1 MKEVKIVLDPK
12 VAVHLVLALRK
23 YATEQQDKLIDTVAA
38 AIEVKLAG
46 RRGRY
51 N

>member
-23 YATEQQDKLIDTVAA
+23 YATEQHDKLIDTVAA

>member
-1 MKEVKIVLDPK
+1 MKELKLVLDPK
-12 VAVHLVLALRK
+12 VAVHLALALRK
-23 YATEQQDKLIDTVAA
+23 YAREEQDRIIADVAN
-38 AIEVKLAG
+38 AIEAKLAG

>member
-1 MKEVKIVLDPK
+1 MKELKLVLDPK

-51 N
+51 T

>member
-1 MKEVKIVLDPK
+1 MKELKLVLDPK
-12 VAVHLVLALRK
+12 VALHLALPLRK
-23 YATEQQDKLIDTVAA
+23 YATEQQDKLIDSVAG
-38 AIEVKLAG
+38 AIEAKLAG

>member
-1 MKEVKIVLDPK
+1 MKELRLVLDPK
-12 VAVHLVLALRK
+12 TAAHVALALRT
-23 YATEQQDKLIDTVAA
+23 YASEQQDKLIDTVAA
-38 AIEVKLAG
+38 AIEAKLAG

>member
-1 MKEVKIVLDPK
+1 MKELKLVLDPK

>member
-23 YATEQQDKLIDTVAA
+23 YATEQHDKLLDTVAA

>member
-1 MKEVKIVLDPK
+1 MKEVKLSLDPTTAAR
-12 VAVHLVLALRK
+12 VALALRK
-23 YATEQQDKLIDTVAA
+23 YATEQQDKLLDSVAA

>member
-1 MKEVKIVLDPK
+1 MKELKLVLDPK
-12 VAVHLVLALRK
+12 VAVYLALALRK
-23 YATEQQDKLIDTVAA
+23 YATEQQDKLIDSVAA
-38 AIEVKLAG
+38 AIEAKLAG

>member
-1 MKEVKIVLDPK
+1 MKELKLALDPK
-12 VAVHLVLALRK
+12 TAAHLARALRV
-23 YATEQQDKLIDTVAA
+23 YASEQQDKLIDAVAA
-38 AIEVKLAG
+38 AIEVKLSG

>member
-1 MKEVKIVLDPK
+1 MKEVKIALDPATAAR
-12 VAVHLVLALRK
+12 VALALRK
-23 YATEQQDKLIDTVAA
+23 YATEQQDKLIDSVAA
-38 AIEVKLAG
+38 AIEAKLAG